1 MPSLLLNGLI
11 IIGSLSQLSISVDQE
26 GDGQQAGGQ
35 PAPNP
40 AHHCGSGLASERE
53 QAAGE
58 VQHAVHHRPSE
69 VPGGFAG
76 AGTELDHPELDP
88 EIPFLSSPL
97 TIISSHFK
105 KGLQPLTTIIPQ

>member
-35 PAPNP
+35 PASNP
-40 AHHCGSGLASERE
+40 AHHCGSGPASERE

-76 AGTELDHPELDP
+76 AGTEL
-88 EIPFLSSPL
+88 EIIQNWIQRFLFKFTLNHHFL
-97 TIISSHFK
+97 TF
-105 KGLQPLTTIIPQ
+105 